1 MPLFHAIVSSS
12 LDSQRCRR
20 NLFSQTHACSC
31 VSPCVPSPSKSA
43 TSDALLR
50 VAISALALTVLRPQ
64 ADIKGTAAQS
74 FCITNYLDPANL
86 QLAGLPGVNGSLTC
100 DFPMQVASSCKHE

>member
-1 MPLFHAIVSSS
+1 
-12 LDSQRCRR
+12 
-20 NLFSQTHACSC
+20 
-31 VSPCVPSPSKSA
+31 
-43 TSDALLR
+43 
-50 VAISALALTVLRPQ
+50 VLRPQ